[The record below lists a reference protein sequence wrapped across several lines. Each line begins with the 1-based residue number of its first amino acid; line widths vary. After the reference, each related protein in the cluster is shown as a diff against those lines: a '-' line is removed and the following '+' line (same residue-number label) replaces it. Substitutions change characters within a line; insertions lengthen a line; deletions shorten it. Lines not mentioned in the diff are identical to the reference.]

1 MGTALRFVAGV
12 TSYTIIIYD
21 FKALF
26 AYTMC
31 PFSETP
37 TLLVFADKRA
47 GCLDFSVLKPYFLII
62 ALMK

>member
-37 TLLVFADKRA
+37 TLLVFADKRQVVWI
-47 GCLDFSVLKPYFLII
+47 SVF
-62 ALMK
+62 